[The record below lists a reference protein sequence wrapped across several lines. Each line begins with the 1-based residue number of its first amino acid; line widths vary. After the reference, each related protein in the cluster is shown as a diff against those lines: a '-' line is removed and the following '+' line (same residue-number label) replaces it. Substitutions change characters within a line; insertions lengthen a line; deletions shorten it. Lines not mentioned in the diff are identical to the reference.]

1 MSENRRMILLRG
13 GESRATRVPLL
24 PDYQVKAGVDDTEG
38 RFSFLEVTMTHDI
51 PRHIHHTDD
60 EAFYL
65 LEGELEVEF
74 GGQKYSVTPGTF
86 MLLPHGVPHQVKR
99 ISQTP
104 PRLLQ
109 ISSPGG
115 FEHFVEDLV
124 EAQAIGDLPPETLAP
139 IAAKHGWTLL
149 P

>member
-1 MSENRRMILLRG
+1 M
-13 GESRATRVPLL
+13 TRVTAVHLAETV
-24 PDYQVKAGVDDTEG
+24 PD
-38 RFSFLEVTMTHDI
+38 L

-74 GGQKYSVTPGTF
+74 EGQKYSVTPGTF
-86 MLLPHGVPHQVKR
+86 MLLAHGIPHQVTR

-115 FEHFVEDLV
+115 FEHMVEDLV
-124 EAQAIGDLPPETLAP
+124 EAQAIGDLPPEKLACDET
-139 IAAKHGWTLL
+139 IRLYQAALQHYRLL
-149 P
+149 

>member
-1 MSENRRMILLRG
+1 MSENHRMIVHRG
-13 GESRATRVPLL
+13 GESRPTRIPLP
-24 PDYQVKAGVDDTEG
+24 PDYQIKAGTEDTEG
-38 RFSFLEVTMTHDI
+38 RFSFLEVAVTHDI

-74 GGQKYSVTPGTF
+74 EGEKYSVTPGMF
-86 MLLPHGVPHQVKR
+86 MLLPHGVPHQVKVV
-99 ISQTP
+99 SQTP

-109 ISSPGG
+109 VSSPGG
-115 FEHFVEDLV
+115 FEHFLEDLIEV
-124 EAQAIGDLPPETLAP
+124 QSDGDPEKFA
-139 IAAKHGWTLL
+139 AVSAKHRWSIL